1 MPKNLLIVE
10 SPAKAKTITKYLGD
24 KFIVASSYG
33 HIRDLPK
40 NNKAIDIENG
50 FLPSYEVS
58 KEKEKVVKMNKIT
71 IDKIPELVA
80 KRKKTFDSIREYSKM
95 NAKNYLNGT
104 VAKATKIIVDVY
116 SRTNLELAFTSLV
129 EYLSYYESKQ
139 YAEYYMLLHSDK
151 STEREKLMTEII
163 YCTIENGLLVHIH
176 SEDTKSIVDI
186 VCDLKESRWA
196 LNSDELEVMTIKNTF
211 ISGKDKIN

>member
-1 MPKNLLIVE
+1 
-10 SPAKAKTITKYLGD
+10 
-24 KFIVASSYG
+24 
-33 HIRDLPK
+33 
-40 NNKAIDIENG
+40 
-50 FLPSYEVS
+50 
-58 KEKEKVVKMNKIT
+58 MNKIT

-80 KRKKTFDSIREYSKM
+80 KCKKTFDSIREYSKM

-104 VAKATKIIVDVY
+104 VAKATKIIVDVH
-116 SRTNLELAFTSLV
+116 SRTNLELAFASLV

>member
-1 MPKNLLIVE
+1 
-10 SPAKAKTITKYLGD
+10 
-24 KFIVASSYG
+24 
-33 HIRDLPK
+33 
-40 NNKAIDIENG
+40 
-50 FLPSYEVS
+50 
-58 KEKEKVVKMNKIT
+58 MNKIT

-116 SRTNLELAFTSLV
+116 NRTNLELAFTSLV

-151 STEREKLMTEII
+151 STEREKLMTE
-163 YCTIENGLLVHIH
+163 LF
-176 SEDTKSIVDI
+176 IV
-186 VCDLKESRWA
+186 L
-196 LNSDELEVMTIKNTF
+196 
-211 ISGKDKIN
+211 

>member
-1 MPKNLLIVE
+1 
-10 SPAKAKTITKYLGD
+10 
-24 KFIVASSYG
+24 
-33 HIRDLPK
+33 
-40 NNKAIDIENG
+40 
-50 FLPSYEVS
+50 
-58 KEKEKVVKMNKIT
+58 MNKIT

-80 KRKKTFDSIREYSKM
+80 KCKKTFDSIREYSKM

-104 VAKATKIIVDVY
+104 VAKATKIIVDVH
-116 SRTNLELAFTSLV
+116 SRTNLELAFASLV

-151 STEREKLMTEII
+151 STEREKLMAEII

>member
-1 MPKNLLIVE
+1 MIKVEKTEKTEKINHYKQIVKSLYLTNIAVQNYNL
-10 SPAKAKTITKYLGD
+10 TQ
-24 KFIVASSYG
+24 
-33 HIRDLPK
+33 
-40 NNKAIDIENG
+40 
-50 FLPSYEVS
+50 

-116 SRTNLELAFTSLV
+116 SRTNLELAFASLV

-139 YAEYYMLLHSDK
+139 YAEYYMLLYSDK

>member
-1 MPKNLLIVE
+1 MQYAIIQIYLFWNYVVQLEIYLEIKENLEIE
-10 SPAKAKTITKYLGD
+10 YQKYQ
-24 KFIVASSYG
+24 
-33 HIRDLPK
+33 
-40 NNKAIDIENG
+40 
-50 FLPSYEVS
+50 

-116 SRTNLELAFTSLV
+116 SRTNLELAFASLV

-163 YCTIENGLLVHIH
+163 YCTIEN
-176 SEDTKSIVDI
+176 
-186 VCDLKESRWA
+186 
-196 LNSDELEVMTIKNTF
+196 NF
-211 ISGKDKIN
+211 